1 MRGADNLLMVTAWMT
16 PHKFGERRP
25 VIGLDVVAEQIM
37 VRGHACI
44 I

>member
-1 MRGADNLLMVTAWMT
+1 MRGADNLLMGTAWIT

>member
-1 MRGADNLLMVTAWMT
+1 MVTAWRT

-37 VRGHACI
+37 VRGHGYI